1 MSPDYDVV
9 IVGAGMVG
17 ASLACALSSSMAT
30 SNLRIAIIESVT
42 LSNDQQPSYDDRGL
56 TLSASSKRILEQ
68 IDVWQQVQAYATPI
82 KKIHVSEQ
90 GRFGFTRLSAD
101 EVGRNEL
108 GNIVIARALGQA
120 LHKQMASY
128 KNVELICPA
137 ELKHFKRNNEMMEL
151 EITESGQ
158 TRIISAGL
166 LVGADGSRSL
176 VRRLADINTKEKD
189 FKQTAIVA
197 NVTTQKPN
205 NATAFERFTPH
216 GPVALLPI
224 DKNRSVLVFTVNRND
239 AEYYLAMSDE
249 LFIKEVENEF
259 GRRLGYI
266 GQVGQRRSYPL
277 FFIEALEQ
285 YQQQLVLLGNAAHSI
300 HPNAAQG
307 FNLGLRDVAG
317 LAECI
322 FTGLKKGYDIS
333 DITILEDYV
342 ALRQKDQKRIMRL
355 SNKLASIFYN
365 EYPVLSSAR
374 NAAMLLLDVIPELK
388 KSFMQ
393 TTMGLAGI
401 QPRLVRDQ

>member
-1 MSPDYDVV
+1 MPLDYDVV

-17 ASLACALSSSMAT
+17 ASFACALSSSMAT
-30 SNLRIAIIESVT
+30 SKLRIAIIESVT
-42 LSNDQQPSYDDRGL
+42 LSNDQQSSYDDRGL
-56 TLSASSKRILEQ
+56 TLSTSSKRILEQ

-90 GRFGFTRLSAD
+90 GRFGFTHLSAD
-101 EVGRNEL
+101 EVGQNEL
-108 GNIVIARALGQA
+108 GNIIVARALGQA
-120 LHKQMASY
+120 LHKQIACFE
-128 KNVELICPA
+128 NVELICPA
-137 ELKHFKRNNEMMEL
+137 ELKHFKRNNEMMQL
-151 EITESGQ
+151 EITESGE
-158 TRIISAGL
+158 TRIITAGL

-224 DKNRSVLVFTVNRND
+224 DKNRSVLVFTVNKND
-239 AEYYLAMSDE
+239 AEHYLAMPDE
-249 LFIKEVENEF
+249 LYIKEVENEF
-259 GRRLGYI
+259 GRRLGHI
-266 GQVGQRRSYPL
+266 EQVGQRRSYPL

-285 YQQQLVLLGNAAHSI
+285 YQQQLILLGNAAHSI

-333 DITILEDYV
+333 DITILEDYIV
-342 ALRQKDQKRIMRL
+342 LRQRDQKRIMRL
-355 SNKLASIFYN
+355 SNKLASVFYN

-374 NAAMLLLDVIPELK
+374 NAAMLLLDVMPELK

-401 QPRLVRDQ
+401 QPRLVRGQ

>member
-224 DKNRSVLVFTVNRND
+224 DKNRSVLVFTVNRNN

-249 LFIKEVENEF
+249 LFIKEIENEF

>member
-17 ASLACALSSSMAT
+17 ASLACALSSYLAS
-30 SNLRIAIIESVT
+30 SSLRIAIIESVT
-42 LSNDQQPSYDDRGL
+42 LSNEQQPSYDDRGL

-68 IDVWQQVQAYATPI
+68 INVWQQVQAYATPI

-90 GRFGFTRLSAD
+90 GRFGFTHLSAN
-101 EVGRNEL
+101 EVGHDEL
-108 GNIVIARALGQA
+108 GNVVVARVLGQA
-120 LHKQMASY
+120 LHKQMASFE
-128 KNVELICPA
+128 NVELICPA

-151 EITESGQ
+151 EITASGQ
-158 TRIISAGL
+158 TRTITAGL

-176 VRRLADINTKEKD
+176 VRRLADINSKEKD
-189 FKQTAIVA
+189 FKQTAIVT
-197 NVTTQKPN
+197 NIKTQKPN

-239 AEYYLAMSDE
+239 VDHYLALSDE
-249 LFIKEVENEF
+249 LFIQEVENEF
-259 GRRLGYI
+259 GRRLGHVE
-266 GQVGQRRSYPL
+266 QVGQRRSYSL

-333 DITILEDYV
+333 DITILEDYI
-342 ALRQKDQKRIMRL
+342 ALRQKDQKRIMQL
-355 SNKLASIFYN
+355 SNKLAGIFYN

-393 TTMGLAGI
+393 TTMGLAGM
-401 QPRLVRDQ
+401 QPRLVRGQ

>member
-1 MSPDYDVV
+1 MRHDYDIV

-17 ASLACALSSSMAT
+17 ASLACALAPSQ
-30 SNLRIAIIESVT
+30 LRIAIIEPVIFGD
-42 LSNDQQPSYDDRGL
+42 DQQPSYDDRGL

-68 IDVWQQVQAYATPI
+68 INVWQQVHAFATSI

-90 GRFGFTRLSAD
+90 GRFGFTHLDAEETGHS
-101 EVGRNEL
+101 EL
-108 GNIVIARALGQA
+108 GNIVVARSLGQA
-120 LHKQMASY
+120 LHKQMASFD
-128 KNVELICPA
+128 NVKLICPA
-137 ELKHFKRNNEMMEL
+137 ELKQFHREKESMSL
-151 EITESGQ
+151 EVSESGQ
-158 TRIISAGL
+158 IKTMTAGL

-176 VRRLADINTKEKD
+176 VRRLAGINTSEKD

-205 NATAFERFTPH
+205 NSTAFERFTPH
-216 GPVALLPI
+216 GPIALLPI
-224 DKNRSVLVFTVNRND
+224 DKNRSVLVFTVERD
-239 AEYYLAMSDE
+239 SAEQYLAMSDE
-249 LFIKEVENEF
+249 QFIKEVEIEF
-259 GRRLGYI
+259 GRRLGMI
-266 GQVGQRRSYPL
+266 EQIGQRRSYPL

-322 FTGLKKGYDIS
+322 FNRINKGYEIS
-333 DITILEDYV
+333 DICILEDYIE
-342 ALRQKDQKRIMRL
+342 LRQDDQKRIMQL

-365 EYPVLSSAR
+365 EFPVLSSAR
-374 NAAMLLLDVIPELK
+374 NAAMFALDIIPELK

-393 TTMGLAGI
+393 TTMGFAGV
-401 QPRLVRDQ
+401 QPRLVRGQLL

>member
-1 MSPDYDVV
+1 
-9 IVGAGMVG
+9 MVG

-224 DKNRSVLVFTVNRND
+224 DKNRSVLVFTVNRNN

-249 LFIKEVENEF
+249 LFIKEIENEF

>member
-9 IVGAGMVG
+9 IIGAGMVG
-17 ASLACALSSSMAT
+17 ASLACALAPL
-30 SNLRIAIIESVT
+30 NKRIAIIESVT

-68 IDVWQQVQAYATPI
+68 INVWQQVQVYATPI

-90 GRFGFTRLSAD
+90 GRFGFTHLDAKEAGYD
-101 EVGRNEL
+101 EL
-108 GNIVIARALGQA
+108 GNIVVARPLGQA
-120 LHKQMASY
+120 LHKQMASFE
-128 KNVELICPA
+128 NVELICPA
-137 ELKHFKRNNEMMEL
+137 ELKHFKRNDRTMEI
-151 EITESGQ
+151 EIAESGE
-158 TRIISAGL
+158 TKTITAGL

-176 VRRLADINTKEKD
+176 VRRLADINTNEKD

-224 DKNRSVLVFTVNRND
+224 DKNRSVLVFTVERND
-239 AEYYLAMSDE
+239 AEQYLAMSDE
-249 LFIKEVENEF
+249 AFIKEVENEF
-259 GRRLGYI
+259 GRRLGRI
-266 GQVGQRRSYPL
+266 EQVGQRRSYPL
-277 FFIEALEQ
+277 FFIEALQQ
-285 YQQQLVLLGNAAHSI
+285 YQPQLVLLGNAAHSI

-307 FNLGLRDVAG
+307 FNLGLRDVGG

-322 FTGLKKGYDIS
+322 FAGINKGYDVS
-333 DITILEDYV
+333 DISILEDYIE
-342 ALRQKDQKRIMRL
+342 LRQKDQKRIMQL
-355 SNKLASIFYN
+355 SNKLAGIFYN

-374 NAAMLLLDVIPELK
+374 NAGMFLLDVIPELK

-401 QPRLVRDQ
+401 QPRLVRGQ